1 MLCKRIRHYFRT
13 EALLLVF
20 AVSAIT
26 RRSICYGGKGDTA
39 MGDGRLCAAPWEML
53 RLPLG
58 GILYTPWQILR

>member
-1 MLCKRIRHYFRT
+1 MLCKRIRRYFRT

-39 MGDGRLCAAPWEML
+39 ISDGRLCDDSWKIL
-53 RLPLG
+53 RRPIG
-58 GILYTPWQILR
+58 GIRVPL

>member
-1 MLCKRIRHYFRT
+1 MLCKRIRRYFRT

-39 MGDGRLCAAPWEML
+39 MSDGRLCDDSW
-53 RLPLG
+53 
-58 GILYTPWQILR
+58 